1 MKKILNVLLLI
12 LITSSLSYSQ
22 RIVQNDLY
30 TVVYSESYQ
39 QPLSLTYHYPL
50 LKAYKLI
57 ERVKV
62 ANIRTFGVQAVTYP
76 NIVKVEVSKKFKVPS
91 GIITSNDEDYINNI
105 YDKGHLVPNKSFEYD
120 IEKQNFLFSYL
131 NCALMHE
138 TLNSGV
144 WRSLENHERNLYKD
158 ENVRV
163 KVILSFSDKSKLVKG
178 GATVPTHFTKIIEY
192 GHSHFPINEEEI
204 TREVYTF
211 PNNSSVK
218 GRKIEEFLIKHLSG
232 KFISNE

>member
-1 MKKILNVLLLI
+1 MKKILNVLLI
-12 LITSSLSYSQ
+12 IIITSSLSYSQ

-39 QPLSLTYHYPL
+39 QPLSLTYHYPTQKTSL
-50 LKAYKLI
+50 LHYAIAPVLKKI
-57 ERVKV
+57 
-62 ANIRTFGVQAVTYP
+62 GVQPVTYP
-76 NIVKVEVSKKFKVPS
+76 NVIKVEVSKEFKVPK
-91 GIITSNDEDYINNI
+91 GIITSNNEDYKNNI
-105 YDKGHLVPNKSFEYD
+105 YDKGHLVPNKFFEHAS
-120 IEKQNFLFSYL
+120 EKQNFLFSYL

-138 TLNSGV
+138 TLNRGV
-144 WRSLENHERNLYKD
+144 WKLLEDHERNLYKD

-163 KVILSFSDKSKLVKG
+163 KVVLSFSDKSKLVKG

-192 GHSHFPINEEEI
+192 GHSFFPTGEEEI

-211 PNNSSVK
+211 PNDSSVK